1 MKNLILLFV
10 VTIFT
15 TNLYSQYYATVPNKK
30 WVYDT
35 ITNDGYYLD
44 YGYKRVL
51 IDEDANTPGVELMLY
66 TKHHNIGVT
75 LSMGG
80 VILSGVGGYMYSNS
94 TYYTTNSIGMPLKMT
109 HKPKY
114 NTGVTGIII
123 GGTLSLIGFVYL
135 IEAPVHI
142 KRAAILLNE
151 NGVGVKIKL

>member
-10 VTIFT
+10 ITIFT

-51 IDEDANTPGVELMLY
+51 IDSDINTPGAELMLY

-80 VILSGVGGYMYSNS
+80 VILSGVGGYMYLNS
-94 TYYTTNSIGMPLKMT
+94 TYNKS
-109 HKPKY
+109 KY
-114 NTGVTGIII
+114 NTGIII